1 MSMSELMTIDLEE
14 GWDLIQKGITKLK
27 NNLEGLPEEQL
38 SSADNM
44 MLYTTI
50 YNMCN
55 KKPRPELDYSRRLYD
70 KFRESLEEYILST
83 VLPALRE
90 KHDEFML
97 RELVKR
103 WANHNIM
110 VTGLSRFFHYLDQ
123 SFIPRMSLP
132 SLKVVGLTCF
142 RELVYK
148 EINGKVRDAVI
159 SLIDQER
166 EGEQIDRALL
176 KNALDIFVEIGMG
189 QMNYYE
195 NDFEAAMLEDTAS
208 YYSRKTSNWILEDSC
223 LAYMLRTEG
232 CLKREKERVAHYLH
246 SSSEPKLL
254 KKVQHELFSVNAR
267 R

>member
-1 MSMSELMTIDLEE
+1 MSISERTTIDLEE

-27 NNLEGLPEEQL
+27 NNLEGLPEEKL

-50 YNMCN
+50 YNMCT
-55 KKPRPELDYSRRLYD
+55 KKPRLGLHYSRRLYD

-83 VLPALRE
+83 VLPSLRE

-103 WANHNIM
+103 WANHNVM
-110 VTGLSRFFHYLDQ
+110 VRGLFRFFNYLERR
-123 SFIPRMSLP
+123 FLPLTLLP
-132 SLKVVGLTCF
+132 SLNVVGLTCF

-166 EGEQIDRALL
+166 EGKQIDRVLL
-176 KNALDIFVEIGMG
+176 KNVLDIFVEIGMDC
-189 QMNYYE
+189 YE
-195 NDFEAAMLEDTAS
+195 NDFEAAMLKDTAS
-208 YYSRKTSNWILEDSC
+208 YYSQKASNWILEHSC
-223 LAYMLRTEG
+223 HDYMLRVEE
-232 CLKREKERVAHYLH
+232 CLKWEKERVAHYLH

-254 KKVQHELFSVNAR
+254 EKVQHELM
-267 R
+267 